1 MEFDTK
7 IGESDEDED
16 DLENNVK
23 LHVPFSPDFF
33 SRHFVISPK
42 SQRSQIGSMLNSSAT
57 RRQYLEM
64 DAQQLSLINHS
75 KLLQFELLMLI
86 GINLLAYMEL
96 DSEDQLTFSFLKEPT
111 E

>member
-16 DLENNVK
+16 DLENNGK

-42 SQRSQIGSMLNSSAT
+42 S
-57 RRQYLEM
+57 
-64 DAQQLSLINHS
+64 
-75 KLLQFELLMLI
+75 
-86 GINLLAYMEL
+86 
-96 DSEDQLTFSFLKEPT
+96 
-111 E
+111 